1 MLKITTPILFLIF
14 NRPNT
19 TIQVLQEIR
28 KVAPSRPYI
37 ACDGARTHKEG
48 EKEKVQET
56 RELVLKNIDW
66 ECEVKTLFRDNN
78 LGCKEAVSGAIS
90 WFFENEEM
98 GIILEDDCLPSQS
111 FFPFCEELLIK
122 YKEDTRIWLIGGT
135 NFLSKFHLENSPKYY
150 FSKYDRSWGWASW
163 RRAWKNY
170 DKKLSLWPE
179 IKNKNVLKNI
189 LYSDKEAK
197 MYNHIFEQTYQG
209 KIDTW
214 DYQWLFAVLINNG
227 LSIIPETNL
236 ISNIGFGGDAT
247 HTFNGEHPYANLNRG
262 EVLFPLQHPSTII
275 PDFEKDIIYS
285 QLAIKE
291 QKTQFQAFFS
301 MLCKGEFRKIIT
313 KIHKHLK

>member
-1 MLKITTPILFLIF
+1 MKVLDTPILFLIF
-14 NRPNT
+14 NRPDT
-19 TIQVLQEIR
+19 TVQVLQEIR
-28 KVAPSRPYI
+28 KAAPSRLYI
-37 ACDGARTHKEG
+37 ACDGARKHKER

-56 RELVLKNIDW
+56 RDLVLKNIDW

-78 LGCKEAVSGAIS
+78 LGCKEAVSNAIT

-111 FFPFCEELLIK
+111 FFPFCKELLIK
-122 YKEDTRIWLIGGT
+122 YKDDSRIWLIGGT

-179 IKNKNVLKNI
+179 IKNANVLKNI

-214 DYQWLFAVLINNG
+214 DYQWLFTVLINNG

-236 ISNIGFGGDAT
+236 ISNIGFGGEAT

-262 EVLFPLQHPSTII
+262 EVLFPLEHPNAII
-275 PDFEKDIIYS
+275 PDFEKDIRYS
-285 QLAIKE
+285 QLSVKE
-291 QKTQFQAFFS
+291 QKTRLQAFFS

>member
-28 KVAPSRPYI
+28 KVAPSRLYI

-111 FFPFCEELLIK
+111 FFLSVK
-122 YKEDTRIWLIGGT
+122 
-135 NFLSKFHLENSPKYY
+135 NF
-150 FSKYDRSWGWASW
+150 
-163 RRAWKNY
+163 
-170 DKKLSLWPE
+170 
-179 IKNKNVLKNI
+179 
-189 LYSDKEAK
+189 
-197 MYNHIFEQTYQG
+197 
-209 KIDTW
+209 
-214 DYQWLFAVLINNG
+214 
-227 LSIIPETNL
+227 
-236 ISNIGFGGDAT
+236 
-247 HTFNGEHPYANLNRG
+247 
-262 EVLFPLQHPSTII
+262 
-275 PDFEKDIIYS
+275 
-285 QLAIKE
+285 
-291 QKTQFQAFFS
+291 
-301 MLCKGEFRKIIT
+301 
-313 KIHKHLK
+313 

>member
-1 MLKITTPILFLIF
+1 MKILDTPILFLIF
-14 NRPNT
+14 NRPDT

-28 KVAPSRPYI
+28 KASPSRLYI
-37 ACDGARTHKEG
+37 ACDGAREYKER

-56 RELVLKNIDW
+56 RDLVLKNIDW
-66 ECEVKTLFRDNN
+66 ECEIKTLFRDNN
-78 LGCKEAVSGAIS
+78 LGCKEAVSNAIT

-189 LYSDKEAK
+189 LYSDREVK
-197 MYNHIFEQTYQG
+197 MYDHIFEQTYQG

-214 DYQWLFAVLINNG
+214 DYQWLFTVLINNG

-236 ISNIGFGGDAT
+236 ISNIGFGGEAT

-262 EVLFPLQHPSTII
+262 EVLFPLEQPNAII
-275 PDFEKDIIYS
+275 PDFEKDIRYS
-285 QLAIKE
+285 QLSVKE
-291 QKTQFQAFFS
+291 QKTHLQAFFS